1 LAAPAANPTAVIA
14 RRPPPELALVPSPL
28 SLYLAHPERFN
39 DLRHVADRLK
49 GGSPVL
55 LDLKDAESHLD
66 RRARDFAQGLA
77 AALGGTV
84 GEAGHRLLVLAPPGV
99 ALTGVPEAD
108 AAPV

>member
-1 LAAPAANPTAVIA
+1 MLA
-14 RRPPPELALVPSPL
+14 RRPPTPDLTLLPPPL
-28 SLYLAHPERFN
+28 SVYLAHPERFN

-77 AALGGTV
+77 VALGGTV

-99 ALTGVPEAD
+99 ALTGVGEDEA
-108 AAPV
+108 ALA